1 MSADLVSVPLYRL
14 GHGRSGDKG
23 DISNLSLIA
32 WDPECYAILAAQVSE
47 ARVAAWFASRHPRRV
62 VRYLLPT
69 LHAMNFVLENALDGG
84 VNDALNLDAH
94 GKSLSFRLLDMTVQV
109 SPRWPPVCPIPATAQ
124 RPPDPPHKTHTG
136 DTRCARP
143 SGPGSPCCW
152 RPPCRWPPRPSPS
165 RQAHYLHRALRG
177 RQRHRPDRARHRPG
191 RHGTDRPGRGDREQ
205 ARRQRDDRRAAAR
218 AAPDG
223 YTVLITTNT
232 THAANQH
239 LYKTL
244 TYRPVED
251 YVPLTLLGKGGQ
263 IMVVNPNSAA
273 KSVGDFIAQA
283 RQSPGKLSFGSGSS
297 SSRIAGELL
306 QQMANV
312 QLLHVPYK
320 SNPLAVTD
328 LLGGQIDMMITD
340 TATGL
345 PQVKSGKLRALGV
358 TGLAR
363 SPLAPEVPTI
373 AQAGVPGYE
382 MGYWFAAYAP
392 AARRRTWPG
401 A

>member
-1 MSADLVSVPLYRL
+1 MLTPLRTRL
-14 GHGRSGDKG
+14 A
-23 DISNLSLIA
+23 LL
-32 WDPECYAILAAQVSE
+32 LAA
-47 ARVAAWFASRHPRRV
+47 ALPLAASAQSFPAKPITFIVPFAAGSATDQIGRAIGQGVTEQTGQAV
-62 VRYLLPT
+62 VIENKPGAS
-69 LHAMNFVLENALDGG
+69 AMIGA
-84 VNDALNLDAH
+84 A
-94 GKSLSFRLLDMTVQV
+94 
-109 SPRWPPVCPIPATAQ
+109 
-124 RPPDPPHKTHTG
+124 
-136 DTRCARP
+136 
-143 SGPGSPCCW
+143 
-152 RPPCRWPPRPSPS
+152 
-165 RQAHYLHRALRG
+165 
-177 RQRHRPDRARHRPG
+177 
-191 RHGTDRPGRGDREQ
+191 
-205 ARRQRDDRRAAAR
+205 AAAR

-273 KSVGDFIAQA
+273 KSVGDFLAQA

-306 QQMANV
+306 QQMADV

-363 SPLAPEVPTI
+363 SPLAPDVPTI
-373 AQAGVPGYE
+373 AEAGVPGYE

-392 AARRRTWPG
+392 AGTPPDVAKRLNELLVKATQSAPAKQFYAQTGTDPANSTPEELARFQQAEAAKWGDIIKKAGIQPE
-401 A
+401 

>member
-1 MSADLVSVPLYRL
+1 M
-14 GHGRSGDKG
+14 
-23 DISNLSLIA
+23 
-32 WDPECYAILAAQVSE
+32 
-47 ARVAAWFASRHPRRV
+47 
-62 VRYLLPT
+62 
-69 LHAMNFVLENALDGG
+69 
-84 VNDALNLDAH
+84 
-94 GKSLSFRLLDMTVQV
+94 
-109 SPRWPPVCPIPATAQ
+109 
-124 RPPDPPHKTHTG
+124 
-136 DTRCARP
+136 
-143 SGPGSPCCW
+143 
-152 RPPCRWPPRPSPS
+152 
-165 RQAHYLHRALRG
+165 
-177 RQRHRPDRARHRPG
+177 
-191 RHGTDRPGRGDREQ
+191 
-205 ARRQRDDRRAAAR
+205 
-218 AAPDG
+218 
-223 YTVLITTNT
+223 LITTNT

-251 YVPLTLLGKGGQ
+251 YAPLTLLGKGGQ

-363 SPLAPEVPTI
+363 SPLAPECRPSRKPACRAMKWVI
-373 AQAGVPGYE
+373 GSRLA
-382 MGYWFAAYAP
+382 

-401 A
+401 SNELLVKATQSGPAKQFYAQTGTDPASSTPEELARFQQAEAAKWGDIIKKAGIQPE